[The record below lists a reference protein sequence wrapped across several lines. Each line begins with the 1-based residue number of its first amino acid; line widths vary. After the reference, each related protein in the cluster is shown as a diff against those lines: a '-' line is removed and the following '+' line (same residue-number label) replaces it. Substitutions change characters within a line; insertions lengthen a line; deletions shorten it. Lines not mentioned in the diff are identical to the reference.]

1 MSTGLQI
8 KNNLYQ
14 LRVMEHDFREALI
27 IYLKGFLMGC
37 ADSVPGVSGGTIA
50 LITGIYDRLISA
62 ITSLRPGNL
71 AESLDH
77 ISDTDGESDILF
89 LLLLGSGVFS
99 AVLLTLNFVHFMISS
114 YLVITYAFFLGLIS
128 ASIITLKED
137 LVLKDI
143 RGKTGAV
150 AGFLTAFVL
159 SGYGSVA
166 LNHGTLV
173 LFLSGMIAVT
183 AMVLPGISGSL
194 ILLIIG
200 QYEHITGLV
209 AEATSSV
216 SRFLTSGEVAQISE
230 PVKPLI
236 IFGSGGI
243 LGLLTAARVVEKA
256 LEKDRE
262 LTMTFL
268 VSMVA
273 GSLRAPA
280 LRIDQFLSSNSISL
294 VEVLPEAMLASL
306 IGVTAI
312 ILIHRTGGR

>member
-1 MSTGLQI
+1 M
-8 KNNLYQ
+8 NHN
-14 LRVMEHDFREALI
+14 FREALI

-62 ITSLRPGNL
+62 ITSFRPSNL
-71 AESLDH
+71 ADSLTQ
-77 ISDTDGESDILF
+77 ISDTEGVSDILF
-89 LLLLGSGVFS
+89 LLVLGSGVIS
-99 AVLLTLNFVHFMISS
+99 ALLLTLNFVHFMISS

-128 ASIITLKED
+128 ASIITLKKD
-137 LVLKDI
+137 LVLENT
-143 RGKTGAV
+143 RGKIGAT
-150 AGFLTAFVL
+150 AGFLTAFLL

-166 LNHGTLV
+166 LSHGNLV
-173 LFLSGMIAVT
+173 IFFSGMVAVT

-209 AEATSSV
+209 AEATSSA
-216 SRFLTSGEVAQISE
+216 SQILTSGELSQISE
-230 PVKPLI
+230 PLKPLI
-236 IFGSGGI
+236 IFGLGGI
-243 LGLLTAARVVEKA
+243 IGLLTAARVVEKA
-256 LEKDRE
+256 LEKDRD

-280 LRIDQFLSSNSISL
+280 LRIDHHISSNSISL
-294 VEVLPEAMLASL
+294 IEVLPQAMLASL
-306 IGVTAI
+306 IGVAAI
-312 ILIHRTGGR
+312 MLVHRTGER